1 MAKIKPGTPH
11 PSKRGLVMGTNGRYV
26 AKSTYNKQV
35 KAAKTSPSK
44 PVTKTKPPA
53 AKPAQKALPPKATT
67 GGRRYSSGTA
77 SSRRAQAAAK
87 QTRAAQ
93 GTTGTTVRQG
103 QPAGAAN
110 RRYGADRVAR
120 SVRRAQVETAVR
132 GAGRRLRGAGSRLR
146 GAGPVGAILTGA
158 EIAEAYKKTNR
169 VKAESGRGAGRK
181 TFNEKTD
188 KPKDKN
194 KVKPAKRGMSNIPPQ
209 EGTGRGSPNDK
220 KPAQR
225 QNATP
230 KAQPKPKPKAKKGN
244 GVSGVGPIKDGRK
257 YSVGASKK
265 SVTQQ
270 HADNLKKMGTSSE
283 RFKKLAADAK
293 KKSLEQGKKNREGR
307 NKKRRNARG

>member
-11 PSKRGLVMGTNGRYV
+11 PTKRGLVMGKNGRYV

-35 KAAKTSPSK
+35 KAAQPK
-44 PVTKTKPPA
+44 PATKAKPPA

-87 QTRAAQ
+87 QARAAQ
-93 GTTGTTVRQG
+93 GTKGPNRVG
-103 QPAGAAN
+103 QPAGSAN
-110 RRYGADRVAR
+110 RRYGADRVAK
-120 SVRRAQVETAVR
+120 SVRRAQAETAVR
-132 GAGRRLRGAGSRLR
+132 GAARNIGKAGPAVAGTIGMELAGKMAQTIGKPGQSRMSRL
-146 GAGPVGAILTGA
+146 GVQGPAKPV
-158 EIAEAYKKTNR
+158 
-169 VKAESGRGAGRK
+169 
-181 TFNEKTD
+181 D
-188 KPKDKN
+188 KPKDKPKN

-220 KPAQR
+220 KPAKR
-225 QNATP
+225 QNVTS
-230 KAQPKPKPKAKKGN
+230 KAQPKPKKGN
-244 GVSGVGPIKDGRK
+244 GVSGVGPVKSGRT
-257 YSVGASKK
+257 YSTKVSGK

-270 HADNLKKMGTSSE
+270 TVDKLKKMGTSSE